1 MWCWAVLLVSLCSS
15 GLLQPAGIK
24 MNKRRGSFQ
33 HEAAEEATERK
44 TRNAGEKD
52 DGV

>member
-1 MWCWAVLLVSLCSS
+1 MVLGCFVSLSMYS

-52 DGV
+52 DGA